1 MPSDI
6 ELHCYCCEEPKV
18 GEEHVPPQ
26 SFFAKGNR
34 AGLIRVPSCK
44 VHNQDKSS
52 DDEYIRSVL
61 LSSIELEGNQAIA
74 SNLEVHSRALMRSGE
89 RLKDKLQSDTDL
101 EIFLELQEKLKDDP
115 VAGMKI
121 FSELEKS
128 GIGTGLLGL
137 LSNDYRDET
146 VVTNDGVEHKT
157 ISYSFDKQRFL
168 AYFKLMAKALFYHET
183 KWPWLGKVV
192 LIPHNFVSRD
202 ATEDEVA
209 LHNHYLNF
217 IERESSQGAH
227 KEVFYYKIF
236 TRLKNEQTI
245 DCYFVNF
252 CLYDHFKFTA
262 IMASENFIDHIER
275 I

>member
-6 ELHCYCCEEPKV
+6 ELYCYCCEEPKV

-34 AGLIRVPSCK
+34 AGLIKVPSCK
-44 VHNQDKSS
+44 LHNQDKSA

-61 LSSIELEGNQAIA
+61 LSSIELDGNQAIA
-74 SNLEVHSRALMRSGE
+74 SNFEVHSRALIRSGE
-89 RLKDKLQSDTDL
+89 RLKSKLQSDADL
-101 EIFLELQEKLKDDP
+101 KTFLELQEQFKDDP

-121 FSELEKS
+121 FSELERS
-128 GIGTGLLGL
+128 GISTGLLGL
-137 LSNDYRDET
+137 LSNDYRDEV
-146 VVTNDGVEHKT
+146 VVTSDGVEHKT

-168 AYFKLMAKALFYHET
+168 DYFKLMAKALFYHET
-183 KWPWLGKVV
+183 KWPWLGEVV

-202 ATEDEVA
+202 ATKNEIA
-209 LHNHYLNF
+209 LHHHHLNL
-217 IERESSQGAH
+217 INRESSQGAH

-236 TRLKNEQTI
+236 TQMKNERAI
-245 DCYFVNF
+245 DYYFVNF

-262 IMASENFIDHIER
+262 IMASENFIDHKER